1 MPTTQQARP
10 DEAGH
15 TQQLVPGGQPPK
27 VELAK
32 QSTDND
38 ARESYSPTTIANELR
53 QSSPSETEHSGDV
66 VGAEGQRPQPPEAD
80 SSASAMRVGKRHAIN
95 AAKNFSSQ
103 ASRAAVDL
111 LAEALSSLKMNT
123 KINTVARAFFYLI
136 AVASLAAAVYF
147 VFTRFDSFVNLI
159 QGSANAVDNA
169 ELWRLIAIGVPVLLA
184 SLNVLVC
191 VSVAIL
197 IQNRSNTE
205 YSRSIAQASRLM
217 RESPL
222 VPGRSLALTQILEE
236 TLANAKQAFKIQLWI
251 SKLLFAAGVLLLF
264 VFVGS
269 LFFSSALASG
279 GAAVTSL
286 LAFVAAA
293 LLNPQRQIR
302 TDLATV
308 TQLAAIL
315 AGYTRQ
321 AAIIEEHLYGIM
333 SDKPETPEEID
344 SNVYLGVEKLD
355 LVLRSAMRSISEH
368 VEGPDKTSPREV
380 WLWQQLALQQESATT
395 KKAEAQDLA

>member
-1 MPTTQQARP
+1 
-10 DEAGH
+10 
-15 TQQLVPGGQPPK
+15 
-27 VELAK
+27 
-32 QSTDND
+32 
-38 ARESYSPTTIANELR
+38 
-53 QSSPSETEHSGDV
+53 

-169 ELWRLIAIGVPVLLA
+169 ELWRSLIAIGVPVLLA

-205 YSRSIAQASRLM
+205 YSRSMHRLVVSCARAPWCRAGHSRS
-217 RESPL
+217 RKYS
-222 VPGRSLALTQILEE
+222 R
-236 TLANAKQAFKIQLWI
+236 
-251 SKLLFAAGVLLLF
+251 KL
-264 VFVGS
+264 
-269 LFFSSALASG
+269 
-279 GAAVTSL
+279 
-286 LAFVAAA
+286 
-293 LLNPQRQIR
+293 
-302 TDLATV
+302 
-308 TQLAAIL
+308 
-315 AGYTRQ
+315 
-321 AAIIEEHLYGIM
+321 
-333 SDKPETPEEID
+333 
-344 SNVYLGVEKLD
+344 
-355 LVLRSAMRSISEH
+355 
-368 VEGPDKTSPREV
+368 
-380 WLWQQLALQQESATT
+380 
-395 KKAEAQDLA
+395 